1 MSSRCGGALG
11 GITKRTRVCGGVGVC
26 ERTMDGNAAGER
38 AGEEG
43 GQERF
48 GVDPPEREA
57 SAPDC
62 QVGKCFRERF
72 SLNVLYNRRF

>member
-1 MSSRCGGALG
+1 MYLREVSHVVSMWRGSWWHHEEDKGVW
-11 GITKRTRVCGGVGVC
+11 VCGCMG
-26 ERTMDGNAAGER
+26 ERTVDGNAAG
-38 AGEEG
+38 GQEG

-62 QVGKCFRERF
+62 QLGKF
-72 SLNVLYNRRF
+72 LT